1 MRGWRR
7 VTAGSFVA
15 AALVVA
21 CVVPDV
27 ELVDR
32 LPDDGSAGAGNGGSG
47 ADSGNGASSGANGE
61 GGVPDGAAGAR
72 DMTGGTATGGDDAN
86 GGSAGSSGGAGSS
99 GSAGRAGSSGSE
111 SGGDFP
117 TPGACDD
124 AAGNFSWCESFS
136 GGPDKLWSTIL
147 TGLIEDCEAGECPS
161 PPGYLTT
168 GYQEATPELQLD
180 PDIEL
185 KISFWA
191 RYDVAQD
198 EVFVSFGLTGGNLP
212 VKFGVEGNR
221 YRFRYGDTPNEVS
234 APSASNKTAAAQP
247 GVWACIEILRAVDR
261 LTARVVPFGKAAV
274 QLPSVDTQATAGED
288 DTWVPF
294 VNLASYD
301 YDGSWYF
308 GYAGNDVE
316 IDDITV
322 GTPDSKSA
330 CDYYLEASP

>member
-7 VTAGSFVA
+7 VTTTSFAA
-15 AALVVA
+15 AALVAA

-27 ELVDR
+27 ELVDQ
-32 LPDDGSAGAGNGGSG
+32 LPSEGSAGDESGGGGSG
-47 ADSGNGASSGANGE
+47 GSDVSGQGGAPDASG
-61 GGVPDGAAGAR
+61 GAQ
-72 DMTGGTATGGDDAN
+72 DMAGGTAVGGDEAN
-86 GGSAGSSGGAGSS
+86 GGSAPVSGSS
-99 GSAGRAGSSGSE
+99 GSSGSSGNAGSSGSE
-111 SGGDFP
+111 TGGDFP

-124 AAGNFSWCESFS
+124 ADGNFSWCESFGS
-136 GGPDKLWSTIL
+136 GAPNKPWSTIL
-147 TGLIEDCEAGECPS
+147 TGLIEGCEAGECPS

-168 GYQEATPELQLD
+168 GNQEATPDFQLD

-185 KISFWA
+185 KVSFWA
-191 RYDVAQD
+191 RYDVPQD
-198 EVFVSFGLTGGNLP
+198 EVFVSFGLSGGSLP

-234 APSASNKTAAAQP
+234 APSAANKTAAAQP
-247 GVWACIEILRAVDR
+247 GVWACIEILRAVDH
-261 LTARVVPFGKAAV
+261 LTARVVPLGKAAV
-274 QLPSVDTQATAGED
+274 QLPNIDTQATAGED

-322 GTPDSKSA
+322 GTPDSKST
-330 CDYYLEASP
+330 CDYYLQASP